1 MNASID
7 PTRATNERL
16 KRGTFVALSAAA
28 AAAAAATSVAHAQAG
43 GLTRIAENDPQI
55 VAEHTQL
62 STDDGTIGAYTAAP
76 RDASAKTP
84 GVVLV
89 MHIWG
94 VDDTIRDG
102 ARRLAKAGF
111 AVVVPDLF
119 ARFGAPSGD
128 GLTDFSVIRPFA
140 AKLERAQY
148 SGDIVAAA
156 RHLTDARPGARI
168 GITGFC
174 MGGRIALEQTIDNP
188 SIFSVSAPFYGAVKG
203 IDAARVTTPICGSY
217 GERDTSIPPDDV
229 RAFFAALKVP
239 NDVNIYDE
247 AGHAFCDEDRASYV
261 PSAAV
266 DAWARTIAFLHVH
279 MAQAS

>member
-7 PTRATNERL
+7 PTRATDERL

-28 AAAAAATSVAHAQAG
+28 AAVTAVAHAEAA
-43 GLTRIAENDPQI
+43 GLTRVAENDPQI
-55 VAEHTQL
+55 IAEHAQL
-62 STDDGTIGAYTAAP
+62 STDDGTIGAYTATP
-76 RDASAKTP
+76 RDVSAQTP
-84 GVVLV
+84 GIVLV

-111 AVVVPDLF
+111 AVVAPDLF

-148 SGDIVAAA
+148 NGDIVAAA
-156 RHLTDARPGARI
+156 RHLTERSGAKI

-188 SIFSVSAPFYGAVKG
+188 SLFSASAPFYGAVKD
-203 IDAARVTTPICGSY
+203 IDPARVTTPICGSY
-217 GERDTSIPPDDV
+217 GGRDTSIPPDDV
-229 RAFFAALKVP
+229 RAFAAALTVP
-239 NDVNIYDE
+239 NDFKIYDE

-266 DAWARTIAFLHVH
+266 DAWARTIAFLHAHV
-279 MAQAS
+279 AQAS